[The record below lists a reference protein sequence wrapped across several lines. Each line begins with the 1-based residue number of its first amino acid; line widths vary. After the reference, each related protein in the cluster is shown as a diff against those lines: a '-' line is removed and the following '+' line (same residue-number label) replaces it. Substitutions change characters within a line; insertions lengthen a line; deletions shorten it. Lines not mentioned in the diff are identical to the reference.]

1 MKAQVLLP
9 LAALAAVVSG
19 CAGTSMMSGTASYGD
34 DLYYDHSKAPV
45 KASAPLASTAPVN
58 VPAYQRNVATYS
70 GASDSYSSVADS
82 RDFSDIQSY
91 YSQSNKAAV
100 VDTVEIP
107 ADEAEDGY
115 WAGGFWG
122 SSSDQSYA
130 ERMIRF
136 HAPFIGISY
145 YSPLYTD
152 AVYFGRGDWN
162 VYVTGGDAYLVP
174 TWGNPYYND
183 FYFGLGFNWR
193 RNHLRWS
200 FGWGLGLGWGWG
212 YAGIYDPWYD
222 PWYCGPY
229 YGWGSPYYGG
239 YYHHHHHYH
248 HGPAHAPGHGHYAFN
263 NRGYHY
269 GQRGVS
275 TTVGSRS
282 AGSVRGTTTTTIQQ
296 CDPPELHA
304 HSHQPICVHTHGRVV
319 THHHRSADG
328 HGSPQHYSGHHPALD
343 LHAKRDAHALV
354 VGSAQQFDIA
364 AGHIGRARQFVGWQ
378 QLPQQR
384 LVGSQEHVDAT
395 QHVVLHTI
403 AQQRFVNHPQQQRF
417 VGLDDAKQWRW
428 RDAKQRRCYTLVG
441 RRAPVIIPKASS
453 HDGQPGAAITV
464 RPGHQPKNKQHTDFL
479 RL

>member
-282 AGSVRGTTTTTIQQ
+282 AGSVRGTTTTTG
-296 CDPPELHA
+296 A
-304 HSHQPICVHTHGRVV
+304 RRYS
-319 THHHRSADG
+319 SATRQSYTRTATNQYVSTRTA
-328 HGSPQHYSGHHPALD
+328 GSSRTTTG
-343 LHAKRDAHALV
+343 
-354 VGSAQQFDIA
+354 AQT
-364 AGHIGRARQFVGWQ
+364 G
-378 QLPQQR
+378 
-384 LVGSQEHVDAT
+384 
-395 QHVVLHTI
+395 
-403 AQQRFVNHPQQQRF
+403 
-417 VGLDDAKQWRW
+417 
-428 RDAKQRRCYTLVG
+428 
-441 RRAPVIIPKASS
+441 
-453 HDGQPGAAITV
+453 TV
-464 RPGHQPKNKQHTDFL
+464 RRSTTQGTTQRSTYMPSETRTRSSSALITMESVNTSVNSSILVP
-479 RL
+479 R